1 LGVWEVCLEVSHL
14 PISIYSKNIDLNAET
29 EDYIQKKFTRLERHL
44 EPISDSK
51 LEVSKTSAR
60 SETARIVAQM
70 TLVTNGHTLRAQE
83 RGPTPREAI
92 DAVTDVMDRQVRRF
106 KGKFYRRGKTRR
118 LARNQDLRLENEPAD
133 EPEEPSDDPLLEELG
148 TVVRTKRFAMKPIT
162 VGEAVMEMELLGHDF
177 FFFPNVDTGDY
188 NVVYR
193 RRDGDHGLI
202 EPERG

>member
-1 LGVWEVCLEVSHL
+1 VILL
-14 PISIYSKNIDLNAET
+14 PINIYSKNIDLNAET
-29 EDYIQKKFTRLERHL
+29 EEYIQKKFTRLERHL
-44 EPISDSK
+44 DPISDSK

-60 SETARIVAQM
+60 SQDARIVAQM

-83 RGPTPREAI
+83 RGPTLREAI

-106 KGKFYRRGKTRR
+106 KGKFYRSGTARR
-118 LARNQDLRLENEPAD
+118 LARSSPARERGMSPADEPAD
-133 EPEEPSDDPLLEELG
+133 EPREPSDDPLLEELG

-162 VGEAVMEMELLGHDF
+162 VGEAVMEMQLLGHDF

>member
-1 LGVWEVCLEVSHL
+1 M
-14 PISIYSKNIDLNAET
+14 PINIYSRNIDLNADG

-44 EPISDSK
+44 DPISDSK

-60 SETARIVAQM
+60 SQDARIVAQM
-70 TLVTNGHTLRAQE
+70 TLATNGRTLRAQE
-83 RGPTPREAI
+83 RGPTLREAI
-92 DAVTDVMDRQVRRF
+92 DAVTDIMDRQVRRF
-106 KGKFYRRGKTRR
+106 KGKFYLSGKARR
-118 LARNQDLRLENEPAD
+118 LARSSPARERGMSPAD
-133 EPEEPSDDPLLEELG
+133 EPVEEIQEPSDDPLLEELG

-162 VGEAVMEMELLGHDF
+162 VGEAVMEIQLLGHDF
-177 FFFPNVDTGDY
+177 FFFPNVYTGDY